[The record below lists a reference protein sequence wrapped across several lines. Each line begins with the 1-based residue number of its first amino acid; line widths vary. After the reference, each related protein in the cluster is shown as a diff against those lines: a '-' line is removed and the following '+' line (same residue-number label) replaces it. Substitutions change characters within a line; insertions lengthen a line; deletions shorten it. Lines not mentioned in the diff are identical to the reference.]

1 MKGKCPIDKIHRN
14 QCRACR
20 LQKCFEVNM
29 NKNGITFELILLV
42 FIFYVLMCKC
52 LIYKLEFKI
61 KNKLEIGLFF
71 KPLRLKLNN
80 RLIVFFSI
88 F

>member
-29 NKNGITFELILLV
+29 NKNGNIFELILLV
-42 FIFYVLMCKC
+42 LMFKVLLCRC

-61 KNKLEIGLFF
+61 KNKLEIGLF
-71 KPLRLKLNN
+71 LSHLDLN
-80 RLIVFFSI
+80 LIPD
-88 F
+88 